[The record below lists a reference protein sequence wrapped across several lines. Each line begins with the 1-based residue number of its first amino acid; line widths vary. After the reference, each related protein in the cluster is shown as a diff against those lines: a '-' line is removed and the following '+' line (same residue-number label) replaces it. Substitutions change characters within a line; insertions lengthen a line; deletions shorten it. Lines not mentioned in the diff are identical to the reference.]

1 MTQATSFLGFA
12 ATNVIAGTDDRD
24 NIVGTS
30 EADYIIAGGG
40 QDFYLLGGE
49 GADAFE
55 VNYGDDIVRIAD
67 FELGQDMIVLNDQ
80 SVLEGATFTQTGTRF
95 DIRLSD
101 GTLVR
106 IDNATEADIGQIFT
120 FKDDVPSDSIDTG
133 GFDPDSTA
141 NLIEGT
147 DGSDKIFGSDGDD
160 YIIAGSGQDFWV
172 EGGAGADT
180 FEVNLGD
187 DVVRIVDFEVS
198 QDKIALAD
206 ESVLDNATITQN
218 GTRLDIRLE
227 DNTLLRVDNVTEADL
242 DDMFV
247 FRSETDSG
255 VDNDAG
261 DDAGSDTGGDTDSG
275 TDSDTGDTTGGD
287 APTDAPD
294 VADPVDTPDVAD
306 PVDTPDVTDPVVPA
320 DPVDPPADEDPAD
333 PPAAAENPLKIVIF
347 GGQSL
352 AFGATGRDWVNTG
365 PQYENSLML
374 DFDNPQNGARG
385 WETGTVDNDAFN
397 GFTQRYEVAQ
407 ETPATG
413 AMNVLAEANPDTTF
427 VSLHYG
433 QSGKSLDY
441 IRENTLDGLTGQ
453 LELIKAHADSM
464 GYTIDPQIELVWIQG
479 QSGSE
484 GDYSDGL
491 SAHLDEVQDFAAS
504 IFGSEFDV
512 NMYSTIVRGFGGKTT
527 TGEQFQAIQDDP
539 DIFLGSTEWMFNAQ
553 YPAKGQASNAHLTG
567 EGYYMMGTQIG
578 THIQANME
586 GNPVAPITIEA
597 VRSMGGNTFQVDFAN
612 VVGQLQ
618 SNPDVYADDDFIG
631 TPDNFGLGIYRSN
644 QGSAPGEIVSAH
656 IVDAD
661 TIEFT
666 YSEELAGTYNLWVGR
681 NDSDGWMADGGGRG
695 WGGTTLYDNGQS
707 FTATD
712 PVNGLNLQTDT
723 LYEFIPQQYFE
734 FEF

>member
-1 MTQATSFLGFA
+1 MTQATSFLGFTA
-12 ATNVIAGTDDRD
+12 MNVVAGTDGRD
-24 NIVGTS
+24 NIIGTD

-40 QDFYLLGGE
+40 QDFYLLGGG

-55 VNYGDDIVRIAD
+55 VNYGDDVVRIAD
-67 FELGQDMIVLNDQ
+67 FELGQDKIVLNDP
-80 SVLEGATFTQTGTRF
+80 SVLDGATFTQDGTRF
-95 DIRLSD
+95 DIRLKD

-106 IDNATEADIGQIFT
+106 IDGVTTADLGEIFA
-120 FKDDVPSDSIDTG
+120 FKADLPSDSIN
-133 GFDPDSTA
+133 FDPIASDSSV

-147 DGSDKIFGSDGDD
+147 DGRDKIFGSDGDD

-172 EGGAGADT
+172 EGGAGADI
-180 FEVNLGD
+180 FEVNYGD
-187 DVVRIVDFEVS
+187 DVVRITDFELG
-198 QDKIALAD
+198 QDKISLAD
-206 ESVLDNATITQN
+206 ETVLDAATITQN
-218 GTRLDIRLE
+218 GARLDIRLE
-227 DNTLLRVDNVTEADL
+227 DNTLLRVDNTTEADL
-242 DDMFV
+242 SDMFV
-247 FRSETDSG
+247 FRADEDTDTGDDTGSETG
-255 VDNDAG
+255 GDADEDTG
-261 DDAGSDTGGDTDSG
+261 AGTGGDT
-275 TDSDTGDTTGGD
+275 GG
-287 APTDAPD
+287 AEE
-294 VADPVDTPDVAD
+294 
-306 PVDTPDVTDPVVPA
+306 PA
-320 DPVDPPADEDPAD
+320 DPPADPPAED

-385 WETGTVDNDAFN
+385 WDTAAVDDEAFN
-397 GFTQRYEVAQ
+397 GFTPRFEVAQ

-453 LELIKAHADSM
+453 LELLKAHADSM

-491 SAHLDEVQDFAAS
+491 SAHLDEVQDFATS
-504 IFGSEFDV
+504 IFGSDFDV

-553 YPAKGQASNAHLTG
+553 YPAGGQASNAHLSG

-578 THIQANME
+578 THIQANMD
-586 GNPVAPITIEA
+586 GTPVAPITIEA
-597 VRSMGGNTFQVDFAN
+597 VRAMGGNTFQIDFAN
-612 VVGQLQ
+612 VVGALQ
-618 SNPDVYADDDFIG
+618 SNPDVYADDDFAG
-631 TPDNFGLGIYRSN
+631 VPDNFGIGIYRSN

-656 IVDAD
+656 IVDED

-666 YSEELAGTYNLWVGR
+666 YSEALSGTFNLWIGR
-681 NDSDGWMADGGGRG
+681 NDSEGWMADGGGKG
-695 WGGTTLYDNGQS
+695 WGGTTLYDDGQS

-712 PVNGLNLQTDT
+712 PGGHLNLQTDT
-723 LYEFIPQQYFE
+723 LYEFIPQQYLEVE
-734 FEF
+734 F